1 MPSLSELKIEGA
13 LKILLY
19 GLSGSG
25 KTCFATSLPTPIL
38 LLDFDGKADS
48 AAMFHRN
55 DAERLKQI
63 DVRNLAYNFAQ
74 SPISELEKII
84 SIELIP
90 QQRAGTMKYKTIILD
105 SITTFSSQTLKYIV
119 DSNPGIKRVLTKQGQ
134 QPGMQDFGILKRE
147 FARIIPGIL
156 SLPCNI
162 VMLGHISTEKDDVT
176 GEIIRGPSMDGSF
189 AKDLPIYFKEVWRS
203 YVDDKGK
210 HWAQTKSDA
219 RYACRTQLTGLTSPL
234 PLEYAELNRIIN
246 NK

>member
-1 MPSLSELKIEGA
+1 MPSLADMKTEGN

-25 KTCFATSLPTPIL
+25 KTCFATSLPTPML
-38 LLDFDGKADS
+38 MLDFDGKADS
-48 AAMFHRN
+48 AAMYHRADN
-55 DAERLKQI
+55 ERLKQI
-63 DVRNLAYNFAQ
+63 DVRNLAVSLSQ
-74 SPISELEKII
+74 SPLAELEKII
-84 SIELIP
+84 HTELIP
-90 QQRAGTMKYKTIILD
+90 QQKAGTMKFKTLILD

-147 FARIIPGIL
+147 FARLIPGII
-156 SLPCNI
+156 SLPCNV

-210 HWAQTKSDA
+210 HWAQTRSDA
-219 RYACRTQLTGLTSPL
+219 RYACRSQIAGLPNPL
-234 PLEYAELNRIIN
+234 PLEYAEVTKFI
-246 NK
+246 K